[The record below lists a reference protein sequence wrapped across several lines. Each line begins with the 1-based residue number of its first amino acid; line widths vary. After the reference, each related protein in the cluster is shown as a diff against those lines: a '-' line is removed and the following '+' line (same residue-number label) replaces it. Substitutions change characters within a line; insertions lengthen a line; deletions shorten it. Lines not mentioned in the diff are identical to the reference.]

1 MHQELKSFGASHPHD
16 SSCISLRISGPSK
29 IPAFKFFYGETRKGF
44 GDVIETI
51 TIFMGWEL
59 LYVLVVHPEQLLYWR
74 NLQQLD
80 NFISSLFITLL
91 TQQVTASRSCE
102 RQRCPASSQEKPS
115 FLGRE
120 SFDSGHEPTSNKFS
134 FNILQINIKGW
145 TSSKKEVLQKI
156 ATDKNVMV
164 VLVQETHQNNPQNLK
179 LSDFVRANHI
189 PHAHHGIV
197 TFVRN
202 SISF

>member
-1 MHQELKSFGASHPHD
+1 ML
-16 SSCISLRISGPSK
+16 
-29 IPAFKFFYGETRKGF
+29 
-44 GDVIETI
+44 
-51 TIFMGWEL
+51 WEL
-59 LYVLVVHPEQLLYWR
+59 LYILVIHPEQLLYWQ

-80 NFISSLFITLL
+80 NFISSLFITLIN
-91 TQQVTASRSCE
+91 QQVTASRNCE
-102 RQRCPASSQEKPS
+102 RRRCPASTQEKPS

-134 FNILQINIKGW
+134 FNILQINIEGW
-145 TSSKKEVLQKI
+145 TSSKKEVLQTI

-179 LSDFVRANHI
+179 LCGFVLANHI

-202 SISF
+202 SISFTNTGCSAQNSPTK